1 MAEQQHTPE
10 IHVTPLTTYLLVFA
24 ALAGGTLLTWWVS
37 TINVEVTLF
46 GTLISLNT
54 PIALL
59 IATIKAV
66 LVILFFMHVIHS
78 TRLTWVVV
86 VGAFL
91 WLGVLFVLTFADY
104 LTRGGSLYYQGVAP
118 PSRRPQRR
126 RPPPP

>member
-1 MAEQQHTPE
+1 MAEPSYEQAHEHTPHV
-10 IHVTPLTTYLLVFA
+10 HVTSMAVYLGVFF
-24 ALAGGTLLTWWVS
+24 ALAAGTLLTWWVS
-37 TINVEVTLF
+37 TIDL
-46 GTLISLNT
+46 GWANT

-86 VGAFL
+86 IGAFL

-104 LTRGGSLYYQGVAP
+104 LTRVWSLY
-118 PSRRPQRR
+118 
-126 RPPPP
+126 

>member
-1 MAEQQHTPE
+1 MSEEHAPHV
-10 IHVTPLTTYLLVFA
+10 HVTPMWIYIAVFL
-24 ALAGGTLLTWWVS
+24 ALAAGTLLTWWVS
-37 TINVEVTLF
+37 TIELGWF
-46 GTLISLNT
+46 NT

-86 VGAFL
+86 IASFL

-104 LTRGGSLYYQGVAP
+104 LTRLWKIY
-118 PSRRPQRR
+118 
-126 RPPPP
+126 

>member
-1 MAEQQHTPE
+1 MADEHTHAPH
-10 IHVTPLTTYLLVFA
+10 IHVTPMWVYLAVFG
-24 ALAGGTLLTWWVS
+24 ALAAGTLLTWWVS
-37 TINVEVTLF
+37 TIDL
-46 GTLISLNT
+46 GWLNT

-86 VGAFL
+86 IASFL

-104 LTRGGSLYYQGVAP
+104 LTRIWQIY
-118 PSRRPQRR
+118 
-126 RPPPP
+126 

>member
-1 MAEQQHTPE
+1 MADEHDYAPAHAPH
-10 IHVTPLTTYLLVFA
+10 IHVTPMWIYIAVFL
-24 ALAGGTLLTWWVS
+24 ALAVGTLLTWWVS
-37 TINVEVTLF
+37 TIDLSTVHVLGFTLD
-46 GTLISLNT
+46 LNT

-86 VGAFL
+86 IASFL

-104 LTRGGSLYYQGVAP
+104 LTRVWKIY
-118 PSRRPQRR
+118 
-126 RPPPP
+126 

>member
-1 MAEQQHTPE
+1 MSDEHAPH
-10 IHVTPLTTYLLVFA
+10 IHVTPMWIYIAVFL
-24 ALAGGTLLTWWVS
+24 ALAVGTLLTWWVS
-37 TINVEVTLF
+37 TIDL
-46 GTLISLNT
+46 GLMNT

-86 VGAFL
+86 IASFL

-104 LTRGGSLYYQGVAP
+104 LTRLWKIY
-118 PSRRPQRR
+118 
-126 RPPPP
+126 

>member
-1 MAEQQHTPE
+1 MADEHDYAPAHAPH
-10 IHVTPLTTYLLVFA
+10 IHVTPMWIYIAVFL
-24 ALAGGTLLTWWVS
+24 ALAAGTLLTWWVS
-37 TINVEVTLF
+37 TIDL
-46 GTLISLNT
+46 GWMNT

-86 VGAFL
+86 IASFL

-104 LTRGGSLYYQGVAP
+104 LTRLWQIY
-118 PSRRPQRR
+118 
-126 RPPPP
+126 

>member
-10 IHVTPLTTYLLVFA
+10 VHVTPLTTYLLVFA

-37 TINVEVTLF
+37 TIDL
-46 GTLISLNT
+46 GWMNT

-86 VGAFL
+86 IASFL

-104 LTRGGSLYYQGVAP
+104 LTRIWSIT
-118 PSRRPQRR
+118 
-126 RPPPP
+126 